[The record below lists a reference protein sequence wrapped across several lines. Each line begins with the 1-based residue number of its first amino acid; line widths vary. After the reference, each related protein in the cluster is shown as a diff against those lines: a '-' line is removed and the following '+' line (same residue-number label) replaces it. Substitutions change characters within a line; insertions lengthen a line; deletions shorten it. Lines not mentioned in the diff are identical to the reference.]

1 MYMYVKQN
9 THPCY
14 SIISATYVVPQGS
27 VLGPL
32 LFLLY
37 TADLYKIAKRLGVEA
52 HFYADDSQTYVF
64 STPDTSESSD
74 GHLLTMSL

>member
-1 MYMYVKQN
+1 MYMCVKQN

-14 SIISATYVVPQGS
+14 SIISATHGVPQGS

-37 TADLYKIAKRLGVEA
+37 TADLYKIAKRLGVD
-52 HFYADDSQTYVF
+52 HGCPFLRRRFADVRIQHTRYIWV
-64 STPDTSESSD
+64 
-74 GHLLTMSL
+74 